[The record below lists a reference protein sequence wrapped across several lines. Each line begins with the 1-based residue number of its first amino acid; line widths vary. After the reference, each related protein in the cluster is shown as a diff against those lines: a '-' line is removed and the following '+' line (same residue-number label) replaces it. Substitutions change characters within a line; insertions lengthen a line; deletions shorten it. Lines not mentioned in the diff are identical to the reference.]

1 MKELR
6 LSIVELEKLGVSLV
20 LPQYKCAEAEENAR
34 RVVAALNLLPEA
46 KPVNHND
53 QHKQN
58 DAGR

>member
-6 LSIVELEKLGVSLV
+6 LSIIELEKLGVSLV

-34 RVVAALNLLPEA
+34 RVVAALNLLPAE
-46 KPVNHND
+46 KVKQND